1 MKLSI
6 PKCKD
11 PTAKLMQVVG
21 EMFVLD
27 DQFEVGIHDLL
38 DTKFDSA
45 ILMHED
51 LPSEKQLEFTQYF
64 VAIVDSRNKEGV
76 TLIFRVTTQYYPAK

>member
-1 MKLSI
+1 
-6 PKCKD
+6 
-11 PTAKLMQVVG
+11 MQVVG

-38 DTKFDSA
+38 DMKFDSA
-45 ILMHED
+45 ILMHDD
-51 LPSEKQLEFTQYF
+51 LPTEKQLEFTQYF

-76 TLIFRVTTQYYPAK
+76 TLIFCVTTQYYPAK